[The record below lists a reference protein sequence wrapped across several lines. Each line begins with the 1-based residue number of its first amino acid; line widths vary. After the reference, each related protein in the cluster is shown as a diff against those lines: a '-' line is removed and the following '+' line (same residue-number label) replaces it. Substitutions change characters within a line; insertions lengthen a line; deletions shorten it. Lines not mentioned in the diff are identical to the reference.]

1 MATPVMVPEVPVMPV
16 PLRAPRPGEVS
27 VCAWLAVVLLDE
39 HTSGRR
45 FIVVMMLND
54 PTLND

>member
-1 MATPVMVPEVPVMPV
+1 MMVPEVPVMPV

-27 VCAWLAVVLLDE
+27 VCAWLVVILLDV
-39 HTSGRR
+39 HLSGRR
-45 FIVVMMLND
+45 FIVVMMLDD